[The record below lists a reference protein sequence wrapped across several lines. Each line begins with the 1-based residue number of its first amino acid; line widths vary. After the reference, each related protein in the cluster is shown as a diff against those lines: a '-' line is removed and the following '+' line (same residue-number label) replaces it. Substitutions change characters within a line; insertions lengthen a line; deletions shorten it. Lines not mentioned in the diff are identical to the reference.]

1 MFWSIICHNDDKDY
15 SAGIQR
21 IDRIPTDLESPG
33 ESDILL
39 VVGKNATYH
48 KRRVFYFYFYEILV
62 DSTLA
67 TRRIDEQKIN
77 FYVYS
82 LLAPPTSYVASEV
95 METFCVFVQIQFWYE
110 WYCSFILFSFS

>member
-62 DSTLA
+62 DSMLA
-67 TRRIDEQKIN
+67 TRRTGEQIFSCLQFASSAHN
-77 FYVYS
+77 
-82 LLAPPTSYVASEV
+82 VASEV
-95 METFCVFVQIQFWYE
+95 METFCIFV
-110 WYCSFILFSFS
+110 